1 MYHNRTF
8 KLWFYQIS
16 HSEAIIRSSK
26 DSEHPYHID
35 IYFGDVQYID
45 LLTSPKTKLTL
56 EDTQNCDLDILSQKL
71 QRKIE
76 KKNVAVFS
84 VEGQRFYVVA
94 SIIKFLEN
102 DLERTQV
109 PIDMVTIYG
118 RTGNY
123 RSMKND
129 SINK

>member
-1 MYHNRTF
+1 MEGVMYHDRKF

-26 DSEHPYHID
+26 DSEYPYHID

-45 LLTSPKTKLTL
+45 LPTSPKTKLTL

-76 KKNVAVFS
+76 KKNVTVFS

-94 SIIKFLEN
+94 SIIKFIEN

-118 RTGNY
+118 RTSNC
-123 RSMKND
+123 S
-129 SINK
+129 